1 MKIQSRSKNAL
12 LLIYCLFVT
21 SAMAADSIS
30 GKVRNQTTGTPAAG
44 DQVILLR
51 LGEGMEEEAQTKT
64 DSEGA
69 FVLNVTAPNAE
80 HLIRVLHQG
89 VNYDQVMTGTAPFE
103 MKVFD
108 AVTMIPGLQGSMGIV
123 QVESDGSML

>member
-1 MKIQSRSKNAL
+1 MKIQSRPKNAL
-12 LLIYCLFVT
+12 LLAYCLLAT
-21 SAMAADSIS
+21 SAMAADSVS
-30 GKVRNQTTGTPAAG
+30 GKVRNQTTGAPAAG

-69 FVLNVTAPNAE
+69 FILNVNSPNAE
-80 HLIRVLHQG
+80 HLVRVLHQG
-89 VNYDQVMTGTAPFE
+89 VNYDQVMTGTAPLE

-108 AVTMIPGLQGSMGIV
+108 AVTTIPALQGSMGIDRKSV
-123 QVESDGSML
+123 V